1 MGGSSGLHRL
11 LRLAP
16 DAIKKGFDAR
26 KPGERWEMPYLP
38 VDPQDIGCTYE
49 AVIRVNSQSGKA
61 EAHGLLSKT
70 TA

>member
-1 MGGSSGLHRL
+1 MPVS
-11 LRLAP
+11 LANVGRCP
-16 DAIKKGFDAR
+16 D
-26 KPGERWEMPYLP
+26 LP

-61 EAHGLLSKT
+61 EAPGLSSKT